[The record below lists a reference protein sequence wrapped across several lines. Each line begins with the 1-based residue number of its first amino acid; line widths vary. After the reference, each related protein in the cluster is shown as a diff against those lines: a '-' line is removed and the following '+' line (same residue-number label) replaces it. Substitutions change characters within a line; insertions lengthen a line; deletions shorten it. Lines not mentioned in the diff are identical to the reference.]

1 MMKKLF
7 LTTLVMLSMGIAAN
21 AQKWESVADTP
32 QMGWSSWNK
41 FQGNI
46 NEQLIM
52 GIADAIVESGL
63 KDAGYEYINIDD
75 CWHGKRDA
83 DGFIQPDEKKFPHGM
98 KYLSDYIHSKGL
110 KLGIYSDCGRGT
122 CAGMPGSFGHEYQDA
137 LQYARWGID
146 YLKEDWCNTDNI
158 NPVGAYQLMS
168 DALREAGRPIFLS
181 MCEWGSNKPWTWAR
195 EIGHSWRIGPDIWCD
210 FDSTKVFDAGYT
222 QVGVMQCIRLNE
234 PLRAY
239 AGPGHWNDPDMLEVG
254 NGMAVN
260 EDRAHFAMWC
270 MMASPLI
277 LGNDIRNMSDE
288 TKSILLNG
296 EMIAVNQDKL
306 GVQALRHTTEQ
317 GLEFWFKPL
326 ADGDWA
332 FTILN
337 PTREPITYELNWQHF
352 NLTDNEVS
360 KRSTQFDTVVYT
372 VRDLWQHKPA
382 GKTTLKDKT
391 DRKLTVPA
399 RDVLSF
405 RLTPKK

>member
-1 MMKKLF
+1 MKKIVLGAC
-7 LTTLVMLSMGIAAN
+7 LLCSTLMVN
-21 AQKWESVADTP
+21 AQKWEGVADTP
-32 QMGWSSWNK
+32 QMGWNSWNK

-46 NEQLIM
+46 NEELIM
-52 GIADAIVESGL
+52 GIADAMVETGL
-63 KDAGYEYINIDD
+63 RDAGYQYINLDD

-83 DGFIQPDEKKFPHGM
+83 DGFIQADPQRFPHGI
-98 KYLSDYIHSKGL
+98 KYLADYVHSKGL

-137 LQYARWGID
+137 LQYARWNID

-158 NPVGAYQLMS
+158 NAVGAYQLMS

-181 MCEWGSNKPWTWAR
+181 MCEWGSNKPWKWAS

-210 FDSTKVFDAGYT
+210 FDSTKVFPGYT

-234 PLRAY
+234 PLRIY
-239 AGPGHWNDPDMLEVG
+239 AGKGHWNDPDMLEVG
-254 NGMAVN
+254 NGMKTN

-277 LGNDIRNMSDE
+277 LGNDIRNMSQE
-288 TKSILLNG
+288 TKDIIMNK
-296 EMIAVNQDKL
+296 EIIAVNQDTL
-306 GVQALRHTTEQ
+306 GVQGLRYLTDK

-326 ADGDWA
+326 AAGEWA

-337 PTREPITYELNWQHF
+337 PTKQAVTYDINWQEF
-352 NLTDNEVS
+352 NFTDEAVS
-360 KRSTQFDTVVYT
+360 KQSTQFDKVVYAI
-372 VRDLWQHKPA
+372 RDLWQHKDA
-382 GKTTLKDKT
+382 GKTSLKNRT
-391 DRKLTVPA
+391 DRKVTVPA
-399 RDVLSF
+399 RDVISY

>member
-1 MMKKLF
+1 MKKIVLGVC
-7 LTTLVMLSMGIAAN
+7 LLCSTLMVN
-21 AQKWESVADTP
+21 AQKWEGVADTP
-32 QMGWSSWNK
+32 QMGWNSWNK

-46 NEQLIM
+46 NEELIM
-52 GIADAIVESGL
+52 GIAEAMVETGL
-63 KDAGYEYINIDD
+63 RDAGYQYINLDD

-83 DGFIQPDEKKFPHGM
+83 DGFIQADPQRFPHGI
-98 KYLSDYIHSKGL
+98 KYLADYVHSKGL

-137 LQYARWGID
+137 LQYARWNID

-158 NPVGAYQLMS
+158 NAVGAYQLMS

-181 MCEWGSNKPWTWAR
+181 MCEWGSNKPWKWAS

-210 FDSTKVFDAGYT
+210 FDSTKVFPGYT

-234 PLRAY
+234 PLRIY
-239 AGPGHWNDPDMLEVG
+239 AGKGHWNDPDMLEVG
-254 NGMAVN
+254 NGMKTN

-277 LGNDIRNMSDE
+277 LGNDIRNMSQE
-288 TKSILLNG
+288 TKDIIMNK
-296 EMIAVNQDKL
+296 EIIAVNQDTL
-306 GVQALRHTTEQ
+306 GVQGLRYLTDK

-326 ADGDWA
+326 AAGEWA

-337 PTREPITYELNWQHF
+337 PTKQAVTYDINWQEF
-352 NLTDNEVS
+352 NFTDEAVS
-360 KRSTQFDTVVYT
+360 KQSTQFDKVVYAI
-372 VRDLWQHKPA
+372 RDLWEHKDA
-382 GKTTLKDKT
+382 GKTSLKNRT
-391 DRKLTVPA
+391 DRKVTVPA
-399 RDVLSF
+399 RDVISY

>member
-1 MMKKLF
+1 MKKIVLGVC
-7 LTTLVMLSMGIAAN
+7 LLCSTLMVN
-21 AQKWESVADTP
+21 AQKWEGVADTP
-32 QMGWSSWNK
+32 QMGWNSWNK

-46 NEQLIM
+46 NEELIM
-52 GIADAIVESGL
+52 GIADAMVETGL
-63 KDAGYEYINIDD
+63 RDAGYQYINLDD

-83 DGFIQPDEKKFPHGM
+83 DGFIQADPQRFPHGI
-98 KYLSDYIHSKGL
+98 KYLADYVHSKGL

-137 LQYARWGID
+137 LQYARWNID

-158 NPVGAYQLMS
+158 NAVGAYQLMS

-181 MCEWGSNKPWTWAR
+181 MCEWGSNKPWKWAS

-210 FDSTKVFDAGYT
+210 FDSTKVFPGYT

-234 PLRAY
+234 PLRIY
-239 AGPGHWNDPDMLEVG
+239 AGKGHWNDPDMLEVG
-254 NGMAVN
+254 NGMKTN

-277 LGNDIRNMSDE
+277 LGNDIRNMSQE
-288 TKSILLNG
+288 TKDIIMNK
-296 EMIAVNQDKL
+296 EIIAVNQDTL
-306 GVQALRHTTEQ
+306 GVQGLRYLTDK

-326 ADGDWA
+326 AAGEWA

-337 PTREPITYELNWQHF
+337 PTKQAVTYDINWQEF
-352 NLTDNEVS
+352 NFTDEAVS
-360 KRSTQFDTVVYT
+360 KQSTQFDKVVYAI
-372 VRDLWQHKPA
+372 RDLWQHKDA
-382 GKTTLKDKT
+382 GKTSLKNRT
-391 DRKLTVPA
+391 DRKVTVPA
-399 RDVLSF
+399 RDVISY

>member
-1 MMKKLF
+1 MKRIVLGAC
-7 LTTLVMLSMGIAAN
+7 LLCSTLMVN
-21 AQKWESVADTP
+21 AQKWEGVADTP
-32 QMGWSSWNK
+32 QMGWNSWNK

-46 NEQLIM
+46 NEELIM
-52 GIADAIVESGL
+52 GIADAMVETGL
-63 KDAGYEYINIDD
+63 RDAGYQYINLDD

-83 DGFIQPDEKKFPHGM
+83 DGFIQADPQRFPHGI
-98 KYLSDYIHSKGL
+98 KYLADYVHSKGL

-137 LQYARWGID
+137 LQYARWNID

-158 NPVGAYQLMS
+158 NAVGAYQLMS

-181 MCEWGSNKPWTWAR
+181 MCEWGSNKPWKWAS

-210 FDSTKVFDAGYT
+210 FDSTKVFPGYT

-234 PLRAY
+234 PLRIY
-239 AGPGHWNDPDMLEVG
+239 AGKGHWNDPDMLEVG
-254 NGMAVN
+254 NGMKTN

-277 LGNDIRNMSDE
+277 LGNDIRNMSQE
-288 TKSILLNG
+288 TKDIIMNK
-296 EMIAVNQDKL
+296 EIIAVNQDTL
-306 GVQALRHTTEQ
+306 GVQGLRYLTDK

-326 ADGDWA
+326 AAGEWA

-337 PTREPITYELNWQHF
+337 PTKQAVTYDINWQEF
-352 NLTDNEVS
+352 NFTDEAVS
-360 KRSTQFDTVVYT
+360 KQSTQFDKVVYAI
-372 VRDLWQHKPA
+372 RDLWQHKDA
-382 GKTTLKDKT
+382 GKTSLKNRT
-391 DRKLTVPA
+391 DRKVTVPA
-399 RDVLSF
+399 RDVISY

>member
-1 MMKKLF
+1 MKKIVLGAC
-7 LTTLVMLSMGIAAN
+7 LLCSTLMLN
-21 AQKWESVADTP
+21 AQKWEGVADTP
-32 QMGWSSWNK
+32 QMGWNSWNK

-46 NEQLIM
+46 NEELIM
-52 GIADAIVESGL
+52 GIADAMVETGL
-63 KDAGYEYINIDD
+63 RDAGYQYINLDD

-83 DGFIQPDEKKFPHGM
+83 DGFIQADPQRFPHGI
-98 KYLSDYIHSKGL
+98 KYLADYVHSKGL

-137 LQYARWGID
+137 LQYARWNID

-158 NPVGAYQLMS
+158 NAVGAYQLMS

-181 MCEWGSNKPWTWAR
+181 MCEWGSNKPWKWAS

-210 FDSTKVFDAGYT
+210 FDSTKVFPGYT

-234 PLRAY
+234 PLRIY
-239 AGPGHWNDPDMLEVG
+239 AGKGHWNDPDMLEVG
-254 NGMAVN
+254 NGMKTN

-277 LGNDIRNMSDE
+277 LGNDIRNMSQE
-288 TKSILLNG
+288 TKDIIMNK
-296 EMIAVNQDKL
+296 EIIAVNQDTL
-306 GVQALRHTTEQ
+306 GVQGLRYLTDK

-326 ADGDWA
+326 AAGEWA

-337 PTREPITYELNWQHF
+337 PTKQAVTYDINWQEF
-352 NLTDNEVS
+352 NFTDEAVS
-360 KRSTQFDTVVYT
+360 KQSTQFDKVVYAI
-372 VRDLWQHKPA
+372 RDLWEHKDA
-382 GKTTLKDKT
+382 GKTSLKNRT
-391 DRKLTVPA
+391 DRKVTVPA
-399 RDVLSF
+399 RDVISY